1 LVNLKPKR
9 AGDGYPKKAIEKTV
23 LRFLGSRTFSHGLD
37 PEETFNG
44 TLIDHEV
51 GNVEDAQRIVT
62 TNASSFVW
70 LRGPTGFPHKRERRG
85 DARHPS

>member
-37 PEETFNG
+37 PK
-44 TLIDHEV
+44 
-51 GNVEDAQRIVT
+51 Q
-62 TNASSFVW
+62 SSNHADKLTARVVI
-70 LRGPTGFPHKRERRG
+70 GSFPW
-85 DARHPS
+85 